1 MKTSRIYVTTST
13 YCTDKACS
21 VSCQDV
27 QRSSVGYSAGP
38 AYHSARATS
47 GASSIARTVASAD
60 AAFSR
65 PHAKVD
71 AEILS
76 RRRRP
81 SPSKRSSNCSRSL
94 QCRRWVESSKGITPE
109 KELEWLRAIRWTN
122 WTAALFIHRWRTR
135 HIGSSDQRC
144 DLASRY

>member
-13 YCTDKACS
+13 YCTDNACS

-47 GASSIARTVASAD
+47 GASSIARTVARAD

-71 AEILS
+71 AEIAVGDALLLVS
-76 RRRRP
+76 AAQIAQGPCNAAGRWNFPRESPRRRSLITLC
-81 SPSKRSSNCSRSL
+81 SPVGKF
-94 QCRRWVESSKGITPE
+94 I
-109 KELEWLRAIRWTN
+109 
-122 WTAALFIHRWRTR
+122 ALFIRRLGIR

-144 DLASRY
+144 DLAGRY